1 MTLVRRSAV
10 PSDQAMPP
18 NDTAWIEPG
27 QSNPARWSTLSRAW
41 ERARPNAPVIA
52 VAVFLVLLHA
62 WLLVHGR
69 PESGNDGVF
78 FKQPALMA
86 AGGKGFVLPTAEGF
100 LPGTSVVNGSQPPLE
115 SYLTAAAFWVFGPA
129 LEASIGLDVLIHLGF
144 LGLLFLVS
152 RRLGAGPWTG
162 SLLLLSG
169 SFFLWP
175 VGRPDELAA
184 LLALLA
190 IAVEWSSRRW
200 WLVGLLLGLAAL
212 AHPMG
217 AVLGGL
223 AVALIEVSRSRTA
236 RAAWR
241 VTGIGVEALVVFA
254 LLWWPA
260 IASDPAL
267 ALRQFL
273 LHSTETRYLLRGRE
287 FLKFAV
293 SPPSLALLAAFGTA
307 AVLWWGRARKSL
319 PEALR
324 AALGLFLCWTPL
336 ATLVLAVLGSPPP
349 QWKLLLGVGLAVG
362 CAEASWLIGQRKTL
376 RWAAGVAAL
385 LASLVMWTGARPFVE
400 LVARAAEP
408 AFAGDR
414 SVSQD
419 DLKRAVAVRVP
430 ATATIG
436 GSGSL
441 WWVAGPG
448 RAFLDSTYYRGR
460 APDYMLSTW
469 ERTGTLTHL
478 ERDGTW
484 GPTLAEQYEPVE
496 APELAGDCEV
506 TVLGRRL
513 WGGCDWGVRMWRRRA
528 GVSP

>member
-1 MTLVRRSAV
+1 MTLLRRSAARSEHAMQ
-10 PSDQAMPP
+10 PSDSGWVGAEQA
-18 NDTAWIEPG
+18 T
-27 QSNPARWSTLSRAW
+27 PARWSKRSRTW
-41 ERARPNAPVIA
+41 ERARHNAPAIA
-52 VAVFLVLLHA
+52 VAVLLVMLHA

-69 PESGNDGVF
+69 PESGNDGIF

-86 AGGKGFVLPTAEGF
+86 VGGKGFVLPTAEGF
-100 LPGTSVVNGSQPPLE
+100 LPGTSVVNGAQPPLE
-115 SYLTAAAFWVFGPA
+115 SYLTAAAFWIFGPRP
-129 LEASIGLDVLIHLGF
+129 EASIGVDVLIHLSF
-144 LGLLFLVS
+144 LGVLFLVS

-190 IAVEWSSRRW
+190 ILVEWSSARW
-200 WLVGLLLGLAAL
+200 WLVGLILGLAAL

-223 AVALIEVSRSRTA
+223 GVALIEVSRCRTA

-241 VTGIGVEALVVFA
+241 VSGIAVEAFVVFA

-260 IASDPAL
+260 IAADPSL

-287 FLKFAV
+287 LLRFVV
-293 SPPSLALLAAFGTA
+293 SPPSLTLLAAFGTA
-307 AVLWWGRARKSL
+307 GVLWGRARKQL
-319 PEALR
+319 PADLR
-324 AALGLFLCWTPL
+324 AVLGLFLCWAPL

-349 QWKLLLGVGLAVG
+349 QWKLLLGAGLAVG
-362 CAEASWLIGQRKTL
+362 CAEASWLIRQRKTR
-376 RWAAGVAAL
+376 RWGPAVALL
-385 LASLVMWTGARPFVE
+385 LASLVLWTGARPLVE

-408 AFAGDR
+408 AFAGER
-414 SVSQD
+414 SVSPD
-419 DLKRAVAVRVP
+419 DLRRAVAVRVP
-430 ATATIG
+430 ATATFG

-448 RAFLDSTYYRGR
+448 RAFLDSTYYRGQP
-460 APDYMLSTW
+460 PDYMVSTW

-484 GPTLAEQYEPVE
+484 GPLLAEQYESVD
-496 APELAGDCEV
+496 APELESDCQV

-513 WGGCDWGVRMWRRRA
+513 WGGCDWGVRMWRRRETS
-528 GVSP
+528 SP